1 MPDWDTGYLDFEVD
15 ESGQMS
21 TSMDPANLGQMYYG
35 LGGGTESDTS
45 IFWWDLLQEYLPQN
59 DLNFSDWMANFG
71 GYLPQDY
78 HLGYSQLDR
87 GRRLGKQGL
96 DILGKERFNEAASER
111 HKYGATGFAG
121 SGRQGTIGKDIWSTY
136 SRDALTRRMNTEEME
151 EGIYAEQ
158 GGAILDQLSFFR

>member
-15 ESGQMS
+15 ERRQMS

-71 GYLPQDY
+71 G
-78 HLGYSQLDR
+78 
-87 GRRLGKQGL
+87 
-96 DILGKERFNEAASER
+96 
-111 HKYGATGFAG
+111 
-121 SGRQGTIGKDIWSTY
+121 
-136 SRDALTRRMNTEEME
+136 
-151 EGIYAEQ
+151 
-158 GGAILDQLSFFR
+158 